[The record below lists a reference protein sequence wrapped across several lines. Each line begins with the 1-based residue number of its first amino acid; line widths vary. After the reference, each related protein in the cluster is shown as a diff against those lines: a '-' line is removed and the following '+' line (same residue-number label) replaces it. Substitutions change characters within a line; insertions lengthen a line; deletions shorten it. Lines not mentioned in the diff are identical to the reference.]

1 VRQLPRPDGSKPLP
15 FKLQIKGEIPLEHL
29 RHFVALDLRRHG
41 QELQLEGFEVIAPV
55 VQRGNRGGKKSGRS
69 GSAGGGGRGASRPGE
84 GRGGEGRGSAGR
96 AGRGNA
102 SDSSRVNSS
111 RVDSSRVERP
121 IKRGDAAA
129 RDGAAGGS
137 AAKETEAAGAGVSHR
152 LTGLRN
158 AISRPAR

>member
-1 VRQLPRPDGSKPLP
+1 VKVRQLPRPDGSKPLP

-41 QELQLEGFEVIAPV
+41 QELQLEAFEVIAPL
-55 VQRGNRGGKKSGRS
+55 VQRGNRGGKKSGR
-69 GSAGGGGRGASRPGE
+69 GGGAGGGGGGGGGGRGASRPGE
-84 GRGGEGRGSAGR
+84 GRSSAGG

-102 SDSSRVNSS
+102 SNSS

-129 RDGAAGGS
+129 RDGAAN
-137 AAKETEAAGAGVSHR
+137 ANATEAAGAGVAHR
-152 LTGLRN
+152 LTGLRSP
-158 AISRPAR
+158 ISRPSR